1 MPAWTD
7 MERVI
12 LLFGVPSIPYDAN
25 CNIMDPTGINI
36 VKTARFKKFI
46 RDNDTDEIFPT

>member
-12 LLFGVPSIPYDAN
+12 LLFGVPFAPYDAY
-25 CNIMDPTGINI
+25 CNIMDARGIYI

-46 RDNDTDEIFPT
+46 RDNDTGEIFPT